1 MVWVPLPITD
11 GWLEAQ
17 LVMIFKMVVAMVLA
31 GIIGY
36 ERERH
41 GKPAGLRTHM
51 LLALG
56 SAIFTMLSITAFSEN
71 ADQSRMA
78 AYILV
83 GIGFIGAGTVLQM
96 RDRVIGLTTAAS
108 VWLTSAI
115 SIAVA
120 LGFYIMGISGALL
133 GYMVLRMKFKRN
145 GGVRGGP

>member
-1 MVWVPLPITD
+1 VVWVPLPITD

-36 ERERH
+36 ER
-41 GKPAGLRTHM
+41 PAGLRTHM